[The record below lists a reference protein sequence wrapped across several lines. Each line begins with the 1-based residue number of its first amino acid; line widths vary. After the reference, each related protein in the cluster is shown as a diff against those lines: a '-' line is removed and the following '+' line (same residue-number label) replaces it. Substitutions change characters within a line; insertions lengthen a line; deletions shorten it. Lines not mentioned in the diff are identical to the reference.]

1 MNLEIILVRT
11 VLVLT
16 AALSVGI
23 SLWGGY
29 YLLTGLMSWRRPM
42 DYGRHPAGTRFAVLI
57 AARNEELV
65 IGPLI
70 NSLLEQEYPA
80 ELYDIYVIPNNCT
93 DNTALAARQFGAEV
107 LECTV
112 PVRSKGEVLRFA
124 EEQLSGRHYDAFCV
138 FDADN
143 VVDRCFLKEMN
154 NAYRAGARAAQGYR
168 DSKNPYDSAIS
179 GCYSIYYW
187 MMDRFHNQGKAG
199 LGLSAMINGTGFMVA
214 ASTLKKLG
222 GWRTET
228 ISEDLEMTAQCV
240 LADVQVAWVPL
251 AVTYDEQPLTYRES
265 VKQRRRWSS
274 GTIQVARQYLPRTGR
289 QMTAAPRGAL
299 LDIGMTML
307 IPAYQL
313 VAVVNTL
320 AAAAAA
326 GLSGRPFTFAAGAF
340 CGAILLNVGLTAV
353 FATLSGALVLTV
365 ERKWDRRLWKS
376 LLVYWLFLLS
386 WLPITIGS
394 FFKQTTVWEEIR
406 HTRNVLPEPVLARKW
421 LYMWKKEDRPCP
433 WAVLSV
439 CGKSPPAK
447 SSGDRWAAP
456 NRSQTQWIRFGT
468 EEQGSGRMSAR

>member
-1 MNLEIILVRT
+1 
-11 VLVLT
+11 
-16 AALSVGI
+16 
-23 SLWGGY
+23 
-29 YLLTGLMSWRRPM
+29 
-42 DYGRHPAGTRFAVLI
+42 
-57 AARNEELV
+57 
-65 IGPLI
+65 
-70 NSLLEQEYPA
+70 
-80 ELYDIYVIPNNCT
+80 
-93 DNTALAARQFGAEV
+93 
-107 LECTV
+107 
-112 PVRSKGEVLRFA
+112 
-124 EEQLSGRHYDAFCV
+124 
-138 FDADN
+138 
-143 VVDRCFLKEMN
+143 
-154 NAYRAGARAAQGYR
+154 
-168 DSKNPYDSAIS
+168 
-179 GCYSIYYW
+179 
-187 MMDRFHNQGKAG
+187 MDRFHNQGKAG

-307 IPAYQL
+307 TRPISWWRWSIRWPRPRR
-313 VAVVNTL
+313 
-320 AAAAAA
+320 A

-406 HTRNVLPEPVLARKW
+406 HTRNVLRSRSWPGSG
-421 LYMWKKEDRPCP
+421 DT
-433 WAVLSV
+433 
-439 CGKSPPAK
+439 CGKRRTAHAHGRSSQFVGKALLQKAPGTDGRHQIEAK
-447 SSGDRWAAP
+447 RSGFDLER
-456 NRSQTQWIRFGT
+456 

>member
-1 MNLEIILVRT
+1 MLDTLILI
-11 VLVLT
+11 LT
-16 AALSVGI
+16 LLLKAA
-23 SLWGGY
+23 SLWFLAVALFALRKPKRY
-29 YLLTGLMSWRRPM
+29 AVCAPR
-42 DYGRHPAGTRFAVLI
+42 TRFACLV
-57 AARNEELV
+57 AARNEEAV
-65 IGPLI
+65 IGALVE
-70 NSLLEQEYPA
+70 SLKKQDYPDA
-80 ELYDIYVIPNNCT
+80 LYDIFVIPNNCT
-93 DNTALAARQFGAEV
+93 DDTESEALCAGAKIFRCFE
-107 LECTV
+107 
-112 PVRSKGEVLRFA
+112 PVRCKGDALHEAVAWLLPQR
-124 EEQLSGRHYDAFCV
+124 YDAFCV

-421 LYMWKKEDRPCP
+421 
-433 WAVLSV
+433 
-439 CGKSPPAK
+439 
-447 SSGDRWAAP
+447 
-456 NRSQTQWIRFGT
+456 
-468 EEQGSGRMSAR
+468 

>member
-1 MNLEIILVRT
+1 M
-11 VLVLT
+11 
-16 AALSVGI
+16 
-23 SLWGGY
+23 
-29 YLLTGLMSWRRPM
+29 
-42 DYGRHPAGTRFAVLI
+42 
-57 AARNEELV
+57 
-65 IGPLI
+65 
-70 NSLLEQEYPA
+70 
-80 ELYDIYVIPNNCT
+80 
-93 DNTALAARQFGAEV
+93 
-107 LECTV
+107 
-112 PVRSKGEVLRFA
+112 LRFA

-386 WLPITIGS
+386 WLPHHHRELFSSRLRSGRRSGTPAMCCRSRSWPGS
-394 FFKQTTVWEEIR
+394 GDTCGR
-406 HTRNVLPEPVLARKW
+406 
-421 LYMWKKEDRPCP
+421 EDRPCP